1 MTEPIIEF
9 NDLTFQYRTQAEPT
23 LHEINLKI
31 MPGEKVLIAGASG
44 SGKSTLSR
52 LINGLIP
59 ESYAGTITGM
69 AKVNGHDVNSG
80 SIFARSFD
88 VGTVLQDP
96 DEQFVALTVGEDLAF
111 ALENDQIAHA
121 EMLTRV
127 NQWAQQLNVT
137 ALLKQAPQAISGGQK
152 QRVAMGGVL
161 IDESPILLFDEP
173 LASLDPAAGKA
184 AIEMIDDIARA
195 HALTTIIIEHR
206 LEDVLHRPID
216 RLIVLDN
223 GRIVADDTPANV
235 LRAGKLPSLGLRE
248 PLYLAAL
255 AHAGVDFN
263 SLTNI
268 DNVQT
273 VNGSDIQDKLSGWLA
288 QQPTTASQS
297 AQQSLL
303 EIEHLAFA
311 YPRGKQIF
319 TDLNITVNTGEL
331 ISIVGKNGSGK
342 STLSNL
348 ITGFLKPTA
357 GQIKLNGQDLTE
369 LSIKERADQ
378 IGYVLQNPNQ
388 MISKNTVYEE
398 VALGLE
404 LRGIE
409 LAQVT
414 AQVAEI
420 LRLTDLYT
428 MRNWPISALSFGQK
442 KRVTI
447 ASILVLKPK
456 VLILDEPTAGQDLA
470 HYTAMMNF
478 LANLRV
484 TNGITI
490 IIITHDM
497 HLMLEYADRTIVI
510 SDGQL
515 LLDAT
520 PSEVLNNAPVVKA
533 ASLALTSLYYL
544 AQRFELGNPEVLT
557 TKVIAA
563 EQQAKK
569 GVANV

>member
-1 MTEPIIEF
+1 MVEPIIEF
-9 NDLTFQYRTQAEPT
+9 KNLTFQYRTQAEPT
-23 LHEINLKI
+23 LHDIDLKI

-59 ESYAGTITGM
+59 ESYPGKITGT
-69 AKVNGHDVNSG
+69 AIVNGHAITDG

-111 ALENDQIAHA
+111 ALENDEVAHA
-121 EMLTRV
+121 EMLSSV
-127 NQWAQQLNVT
+127 NHWAQQLNVVD
-137 ALLKQAPQAISGGQK
+137 LLAQAPHAISGGQK

-184 AIEMIDDIARA
+184 AIEMIDELAKTNQ
-195 HALTTIIIEHR
+195 LTTIIIEHR
-206 LEDVLHRPID
+206 IEDVLHRSID
-216 RLIVLDN
+216 RLVVMEN
-223 GRIVADDTPANV
+223 GRIVANDTPANI

-255 AHAGVDFN
+255 AHAGVDFDT
-263 SLTNI
+263 LTGI
-268 DNVQT
+268 ESVQT
-273 VNGSDIQDKLSGWLA
+273 VDGSAVQAELQAWLTS
-288 QQPTTASQS
+288 QPAP
-297 AQQSLL
+297 AKPVPAKPLL
-303 EIEHLAFA
+303 QIEDLAFK
-311 YPRGKQIF
+311 YPHGKQIF
-319 TDLNITVNTGEL
+319 TDLNVTINAGEL

-348 ITGFLKPTA
+348 ITGFLQPSA
-357 GQIKLNGQDLTE
+357 GHLHLHGQDLAE
-369 LSIKERADQ
+369 LSIKERADR

-388 MISKNTVYEE
+388 MISKNTIYEE

-404 LRGIE
+404 LRGV
-409 LAQVT
+409 A
-414 AQVAEI
+414 AAEI
-420 LRLTDLYT
+420 TTRVAAVLRLTDLYA

-447 ASILVLKPK
+447 AAILVLEPK
-456 VLILDEPTAGQDLA
+456 VLILDEPTAGQDLT
-470 HYTAMMNF
+470 HYTAMMEF
-478 LANLRV
+478 LADLRAEQ
-484 TNGITI
+484 GLTI

-497 HLMLEYADRTIVI
+497 HLMLEYADRTLVI
-510 SDGQL
+510 SDGAL
-515 LLDAT
+515 LLDAA
-520 PSEVLNNAPVVKA
+520 PSKVLNDVPVVQA

-544 AQRFELGNPEVLT
+544 AQRFELGNPEVIT
-557 TKVIAA
+557 AQVIAA
-563 EQQAKK
+563 EQAQGGAAD
-569 GVANV
+569 V

>member
-1 MTEPIIEF
+1 MVEPIIEF
-9 NDLTFQYRTQAEPT
+9 KNLTFQYRTQAEPT
-23 LHEINLKI
+23 LYDIDLKI

-59 ESYAGTITGM
+59 ESYPGTITGT
-69 AKVNGHDVNSG
+69 AIVNGHDITDG

-111 ALENDQIAHA
+111 ALENDEVAHA
-121 EMLTRV
+121 EMLSRV
-127 NQWAQQLNVT
+127 NHWAQQLNVVD
-137 ALLKQAPQAISGGQK
+137 LLAHAPHAISGGQK

-184 AIEMIDDIARA
+184 AIEMIDELAKTNQ
-195 HALTTIIIEHR
+195 LTTIIIEHR
-206 LEDVLHRPID
+206 IEDVLHRSID
-216 RLIVLDN
+216 RLVVMEN
-223 GRIVADDTPANV
+223 GRIVANDTPANI

-255 AHAGVDFN
+255 AHAGVDFDT
-263 SLTNI
+263 LTGI
-268 DNVQT
+268 ENVQT
-273 VNGSDIQDKLSGWLA
+273 VDGPDVQAKLQTWLTS
-288 QQPTTASQS
+288 QPAP
-297 AQQSLL
+297 AKPVLAKPLL
-303 EIEHLAFA
+303 QIEDLSFK
-311 YPRGKQIF
+311 YPHGKQIF
-319 TDLNITVNTGEL
+319 TDLNVTINAGEL

-348 ITGFLKPTA
+348 ITGFLQPSA
-357 GQIKLNGQDLTE
+357 GHLHLHGQDLAE
-369 LSIKERADQ
+369 LSIKERADR

-388 MISKNTVYEE
+388 MISKNTIYEE

-404 LRGIE
+404 LRG
-409 LAQVT
+409 
-414 AQVAEI
+414 VAADEI
-420 LRLTDLYT
+420 TTRVAAVLRLTDLYA

-447 ASILVLKPK
+447 AAILVLEPK
-456 VLILDEPTAGQDLA
+456 VLILDEPTAGQDLT
-470 HYTAMMNF
+470 HYTAMMEF
-478 LANLRV
+478 LADLRAEQ
-484 TNGITI
+484 GLTI

-497 HLMLEYADRTIVI
+497 HLMLEYADRTLVI
-510 SDGQL
+510 SDGAL
-515 LLDAT
+515 LLDAA
-520 PSEVLNNAPVVKA
+520 PSKVLNDVPVVQA

-544 AQRFELGNPEVLT
+544 AQRFELGNPEVIT
-557 TKVIAA
+557 AQVIAA
-563 EQQAKK
+563 EQAQGGAAD
-569 GVANV
+569 V

>member
-1 MTEPIIEF
+1 MVEPIIEF
-9 NDLTFQYRTQAEPT
+9 KNLTFQYRTQAEPT
-23 LHEINLKI
+23 LHDIDLKI

-59 ESYAGTITGM
+59 ESYPGTITGT
-69 AKVNGHDVNSG
+69 AIVNGHDITDG

-111 ALENDQIAHA
+111 ALENDEVGHA
-121 EMLTRV
+121 EMLSRV
-127 NQWAQQLNVT
+127 NHWAQQLNVVD
-137 ALLKQAPQAISGGQK
+137 LLAQAPHAISGEQK

-184 AIEMIDDIARA
+184 AIEMIDELAKA
-195 HALTTIIIEHR
+195 NQLTTIIIEHR
-206 LEDVLHRPID
+206 IEDVLHRSID
-216 RLIVLDN
+216 RLVVMEN
-223 GRIVADDTPANV
+223 GRIVANDTPANI

-255 AHAGVDFN
+255 AHAGVDFDT
-263 SLTNI
+263 LTGI
-268 DNVQT
+268 ENVQT
-273 VNGSDIQDKLSGWLA
+273 VDGPAVQAKLQAWLTS
-288 QQPTTASQS
+288 QPAP
-297 AQQSLL
+297 AKPVLAKPLL
-303 EIEHLAFA
+303 QIEDLSFK
-311 YPRGKQIF
+311 YPHGKQIF
-319 TDLNITVNTGEL
+319 TDLNVTINAGEL

-348 ITGFLKPTA
+348 ITGFLQPNA
-357 GQIKLNGQDLTE
+357 GHLQLHGQDLAE
-369 LSIKERADQ
+369 LSIKERADR

-388 MISKNTVYEE
+388 MISKNTIYEE

-404 LRGIE
+404 LRG
-409 LAQVT
+409 
-414 AQVAEI
+414 VATDEI
-420 LRLTDLYT
+420 ATRVAAVLRLTDLYA

-447 ASILVLKPK
+447 AAILVLEPK
-456 VLILDEPTAGQDLA
+456 VLILDEPTAGQDLT
-470 HYTAMMNF
+470 HYTAMMEF
-478 LANLRV
+478 LADLRAEQ
-484 TNGITI
+484 GLTI

-497 HLMLEYADRTIVI
+497 HLMLEYADRTLVI
-510 SDGQL
+510 SDGAL
-515 LLDAT
+515 LLDAA
-520 PSEVLNNAPVVKA
+520 PSKVLNDVPVVQA

-544 AQRFELGNPEVLT
+544 AQRFELGNPEVIT
-557 TKVIAA
+557 AQVIAA
-563 EQQAKK
+563 EQAQGGDAD
-569 GVANV
+569 V